1 MKKFWQTT
9 NLFVQPIET
18 CQNIKKYHKITNLQ
32 IVLSNQNYCRPKPLD
47 DRY

>member
-1 MKKFWQTT
+1 MKKIWQTT

-18 CQNIKKYHKITNLQ
+18 CQNIKKYKITNLQ
-32 IVLSNQNYCRPKPLD
+32 IVLSNQNYCRPKLLD